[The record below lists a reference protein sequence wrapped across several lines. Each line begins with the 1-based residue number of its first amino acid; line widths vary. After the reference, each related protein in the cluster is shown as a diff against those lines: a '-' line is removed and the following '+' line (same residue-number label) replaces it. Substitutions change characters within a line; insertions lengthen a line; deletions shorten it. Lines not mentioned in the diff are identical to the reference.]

1 MGGMPACQRPDRPGV
16 SVVIPAFN
24 EEAVIER
31 CLLAVLDQTVAAE
44 QIIVVDNG
52 STDGTGAVVTRVQRQ
67 HPESPIIVVQQNLE
81 QGLVPTR
88 NFGLNS
94 ATADVLGRI
103 DADSVLAPQWVEQV
117 QQAFLDPGV
126 AAATGPVAYDDMPLR
141 RLGLRLDDA
150 GRRLALRLA
159 PDRYPMLYGSNMAIR
174 RCAWEE
180 IRSTVCRDEADE
192 MHEDLDL
199 TLHLGEHG
207 LRIAYVPAMVAGVSA
222 RRLDDVPEDFRY
234 YVNRFDRT
242 CRAHQVDSPALKAP
256 AVMLRSLYR
265 PLKLLRA
272 MHPSSGPGPHT
283 GSASLAVDRHKVT
296 TGAHRHPGYS
306 T

>member
-1 MGGMPACQRPDRPGV
+1 MGDMPPCQRPGRPSV
-16 SVVIPAFN
+16 AVVIPAFN

-31 CLLAVLDQTVAAE
+31 CLAAVLDQTVAAE

-52 STDGTGAVVTRVQRQ
+52 STDDTGAVVARVQRQ

-88 NFGLNS
+88 NAGLNS

-117 QQAFLDPGV
+117 QQAFGDSGV
-126 AAATGPVAYDDMPLR
+126 AAATGPVAYEDMPLR

-159 PDRYPMLYGSNMAIR
+159 PDRYPVLYGSNMAIR

-199 TLHLGEHG
+199 SLHLSEHG
-207 LRIAYVPAMVAGVSA
+207 LQIAYVPTMVAGVSA
-222 RRLDDVPEDFRY
+222 RRLENSPEDFRY

-242 CRAHQVDSPALKAP
+242 CRAHQINSPALRVP
-256 AVMLRSLYR
+256 AIMLRSLYR
-265 PLKLLRA
+265 PLRLLRA
-272 MHPSSGPGPHT
+272 MHPH
-283 GSASLAVDRHKVT
+283 SAPLSRINRADLL
-296 TGAHRHPGYS
+296 AHRTS
-306 T
+306 

>member
-1 MGGMPACQRPDRPGV
+1 MGGMISTMGGMSPCQRPGRPSV
-16 SVVIPAFN
+16 AVVIPVFN

-31 CLLAVLDQTVAAE
+31 CLAAVLDQTVAAE

-52 STDGTGAVVTRVQRQ
+52 STDDTGAVVARMRRQ
-67 HPESPIIVVQQNLE
+67 HSESPIIVVQQNLE

-88 NFGLNS
+88 NAGLNS

-117 QQAFLDPGV
+117 QQAFVDSGV
-126 AAATGPVAYDDMPLR
+126 AAATGPVAYEDMPLR

-159 PDRYPMLYGSNMAIR
+159 PDRYPVLYGSNMAIR

-199 TLHLGEHG
+199 SLHLGEHG
-207 LRIAYVPAMVAGVSA
+207 LRIVYVPTMVAGVSA
-222 RRLDDVPEDFRY
+222 RRLEDSPEDFRY
-234 YVNRFDRT
+234 YVNRFERT
-242 CRAHQVDSPALKAP
+242 CRAHQINSPALRTP
-256 AVMLRSLYR
+256 AIMLRSLYR
-265 PLKLLRA
+265 PLRLLRA
-272 MHPSSGPGPHT
+272 MHPNAAPLPRINR
-283 GSASLAVDRHKVT
+283 ADLL
-296 TGAHRHPGYS
+296 AHRTS
-306 T
+306 